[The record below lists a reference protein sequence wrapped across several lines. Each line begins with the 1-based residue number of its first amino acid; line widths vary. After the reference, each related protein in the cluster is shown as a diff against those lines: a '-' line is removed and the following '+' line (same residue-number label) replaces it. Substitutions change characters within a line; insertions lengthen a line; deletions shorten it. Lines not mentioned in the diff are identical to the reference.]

1 MKIDFLFEKA
11 IENLRKKDF
20 NVAIAE
26 QLLEA
31 VERDYHLS
39 DPIH

>member
-1 MKIDFLFEKA
+1 MKIDILFEKA
-11 IENLRKKDF
+11 IENLKKDF

-26 QLLEA
+26 ELLEA
-31 VERDYHLS
+31 GERDDYLS

>member
-20 NVAIAE
+20 NVAFAE
-26 QLLEA
+26 ELLEA
-31 VERDYHLS
+31 GERDDYLS